1 MSHVDPRSS
10 GAAFGGD
17 ASFSALPKRFSGKFS
32 GFSYDAESCPDC
44 GTNDQLKGAAGGGL
58 IGWGVMLLFGGSSA
72 GRILGLGI
80 GAALGAVAAKWHLR
94 VDWDPEALRGGA
106 RPSSTPPAA
115 PERGPEAN

>member
-10 GAAFGGD
+10 SSAFGGD

-58 IGWGVMLLFGGSSA
+58 IGWGVMLLFGGSGA
-72 GRILGLGI
+72 GRILGLGL

-106 RPSSTPPAA
+106 ATTPPPAA